1 MDSRSDQTN
10 SPRSG
15 SAKEKDTWL
24 SSSSP
29 ANASSKDQES
39 SNLPGI
45 EKTSRKDKRNISKY
59 CHVFKDSRSNSIS
72 VTKQQYS
79 GNQNS
84 IVLLPTLLKTFVSS
98 SEFVETKVSFL
109 SLLKHKNE
117 IGIMSRRKAERACK
131 MNRTII
137 PLGPNLGCLA
147 SLFFP
152 KTSDDNEDS
161 SSCKITLLIKK
172 TDEVNG
178 ESFFVGKESVTLNHM
193 EYLELVQF
201 VTDVVDDVEG
211 GVSWRA
217 IPDDNGSA
225 IESGDDV
232 FNQQKRK
239 KFQMPDSSGDEGCSS
254 LSKKYARK
262 VGKNKS
268 KKKTPMGKKIARQ
281 LSFPIYSSES
291 E

>member
-1 MDSRSDQTN
+1 MILIFSCN
-10 SPRSG
+10 
-15 SAKEKDTWL
+15 
-24 SSSSP
+24 
-29 ANASSKDQES
+29 
-39 SNLPGI
+39 
-45 EKTSRKDKRNISKY
+45 
-59 CHVFKDSRSNSIS
+59 
-72 VTKQQYS
+72 
-79 GNQNS
+79 
-84 IVLLPTLLKTFVSS
+84 
-98 SEFVETKVSFL
+98 
-109 SLLKHKNE
+109 
-117 IGIMSRRKAERACK
+117 SRRTAVSTLFSTSLEAIVFMLIVVAC
-131 MNRTII
+131 
-137 PLGPNLGCLA
+137 NLFFLA
-147 SLFFP
+147 SMFFP
-152 KTSDDNEDS
+152 KTSDDNED

-193 EYLELVQF
+193 EYSELVQF

-268 KKKTPMGKKIARQ
+268 KKNTHGKKNCASIIFSH
-281 LSFPIYSSES
+281 LFL
-291 E
+291 